1 MTDVNRLNIGVVLPA
16 HNEEK
21 TICSLMDNLHD
32 VISAEYPSARLEIV
46 VVDDGS
52 TDQTRQIVTD
62 YKNNHPQV
70 EVTLVSF
77 TRNFGKEPAMF
88 AGLECLVDR
97 MDRICLMDSDG
108 QHPPSELIRML
119 KESFR
124 TNSCVA
130 GFQDYSSNGLSYRLG
145 AKVLRLLREPSSDS
159 NPAGLSDFR
168 VLTNFAVQSFLNLPE
183 RARFSRELFDYLG
196 IPTIFLKYEV
206 AKRTDGTSSRWT
218 RRGLVGYAMTAI
230 TSRGV
235 LILPS
240 LMFASLTVITSVILY
255 AIVVSIKSISDGNLN
270 GTASILFALVM
281 FQIVQFVFLFFIS
294 AIVTN
299 LMIEAKKRPLFI
311 VRSDSDSLGSRDND

>member
-1 MTDVNRLNIGVVLPA
+1 MNESGQSKIGIVLPA

-21 TICSLMDNLHD
+21 TICSLMNDLYAS
-32 VISAEYPSARLEIV
+32 ISNEYPTAHLEIV

-52 TDQTRQIVTD
+52 TDNTRQIVED
-62 YKNNHPQV
+62 YKAGHS
-70 EVTLVSF
+70 EFDVTLVSF
-77 TRNFGKEPAMF
+77 TRNFGKEAAMY
-88 AGLECLVDR
+88 AGLECLVGR

-108 QHPPSELIRML
+108 QHPPAELIRML

-124 TNSCVA
+124 SNSCVA
-130 GFQDYSSNGLSYRLG
+130 GFQDYSTSGMTYRLG
-145 AKVLRLLREPSSDS
+145 AKILRLIREPASAN
-159 NPAGLSDFR
+159 NPSGLSDFR

-196 IPTIFLKYEV
+196 IPTIFLSYEV
-206 AKRTDGTSSRWT
+206 AQRSDRTNSRWT

-230 TSRGV
+230 TSRGA

-240 LMFASLTVITSVILY
+240 MLFASVAVIMSVITYAVI
-255 AIVVSIKSISDGNLN
+255 VSIKSISDGNLN

-281 FQIVQFVFLFFIS
+281 FQVVQFVFLFFIS
-294 AIVTN
+294 AIVVN

-311 VRSDSDSLGSRDND
+311 VRSDS

>member
-1 MTDVNRLNIGVVLPA
+1 MSESGQTKIGIVLPA

-21 TICSLMDNLHD
+21 TICSLINNLYD
-32 VISAEYPSARLEIV
+32 SISLEYPAARLEIV

-52 TDQTRQIVTD
+52 TDNTRQIVED
-62 YKNNHPQV
+62 YKADNS
-70 EVTLVSF
+70 EFDVTLVSF
-77 TRNFGKEPAMF
+77 TRNFGKEAAMY

-108 QHPPSELIRML
+108 QHPPAELIRML

-124 TNSCVA
+124 SNSCVA
-130 GFQDYSSNGLSYRLG
+130 GFQDYSTSGMTYRLG
-145 AKVLRLLREPSSDS
+145 AKLFRLIREPASDN
-159 NPAGLSDFR
+159 NPSGLSDFR

-206 AKRTDGTSSRWT
+206 AQRSDRTNSRWT

-230 TSRGV
+230 TSRGA

-240 LMFASLTVITSVILY
+240 MLFASAAVIMSVITYAVI
-255 AIVVSIKSISDGNLN
+255 VSIKSISDGNLN

-281 FQIVQFVFLFFIS
+281 FQVVQFVFLFFIS
-294 AIVTN
+294 AIVAN

-311 VRSDSDSLGSRDND
+311 VRPDS

>member
-1 MTDVNRLNIGVVLPA
+1 MNNLYDSI
-16 HNEEK
+16 
-21 TICSLMDNLHD
+21 SL
-32 VISAEYPSARLEIV
+32 EYPAARLEIV

-52 TDQTRQIVTD
+52 TDNTRQIVED
-62 YKNNHPQV
+62 YKADHS
-70 EVTLVSF
+70 EFDVTLVSF
-77 TRNFGKEPAMF
+77 TRNFGKEAAMY

-108 QHPPSELIRML
+108 QHPPAELIRML

-124 TNSCVA
+124 SNSCVA
-130 GFQDYSSNGLSYRLG
+130 GFQDYSTSGMTYRLG
-145 AKVLRLLREPSSDS
+145 AKALRLIREPASEN
-159 NPAGLSDFR
+159 NPSGLSDFR

-206 AKRTDGTSSRWT
+206 AQRADRTNSRWT

-230 TSRGV
+230 TSRGA

-240 LMFASLTVITSVILY
+240 MLFASAAVIMSVITYAVI
-255 AIVVSIKSISDGNLN
+255 VSIKSISDGNLN

-281 FQIVQFVFLFFIS
+281 FQVVQFVFLFFIS
-294 AIVTN
+294 AIVVN
-299 LMIEAKKRPLFI
+299 LMIEAKKRPLFV
-311 VRSDSDSLGSRDND
+311 VRSDS

>member
-1 MTDVNRLNIGVVLPA
+1 MSESGQTKIGIVLPA

-21 TICSLMDNLHD
+21 TICSLMNNLYD
-32 VISAEYPSARLEIV
+32 SISLEYPTARLEIV

-52 TDQTRQIVTD
+52 TDNTRQIVED
-62 YKNNHPQV
+62 YKADHS
-70 EVTLVSF
+70 EFDVTLVSF
-77 TRNFGKEPAMF
+77 TRNFGKEAAMY

-108 QHPPSELIRML
+108 QHPPAELIRML

-124 TNSCVA
+124 SNSCVA
-130 GFQDYSSNGLSYRLG
+130 GFQDYSTSGMTYRLG
-145 AKVLRLLREPSSDS
+145 AKALRLIREPASEN
-159 NPAGLSDFR
+159 NPSGLSDFR

-206 AKRTDGTSSRWT
+206 AQRADRTNSRWT

-230 TSRGV
+230 TSRGA

-240 LMFASLTVITSVILY
+240 MLFASAAVIMSVITYAVI
-255 AIVVSIKSISDGNLN
+255 VSIKSISDGNLN

-281 FQIVQFVFLFFIS
+281 FQVVQFVFLFFIS
-294 AIVTN
+294 AIVVN
-299 LMIEAKKRPLFI
+299 LMIEAKKRPLFV
-311 VRSDSDSLGSRDND
+311 VRPDS